1 MTTAVAAGPAVRADI
16 QISGRYLRDGTSVH
30 LVRDPA
36 DGKTFEIGVKEHFV
50 LVRLD
55 GVTSREEIVA
65 AYGRQFGRSLGPA
78 AWQQLLGLLAARGLI
93 KGCPV
98 PAADP
103 PPAAARRKLLGGSLR
118 LVSDATATTA
128 SLHRLFG
135 FTFRGWFL
143 VPALAAILLMLA
155 GVVWHGPALV
165 ADTARVLDNPFA
177 LMAVATA
184 LWVTMGLHELGHG
197 VVAHH
202 FGGTVGEI
210 GIRWQLPMV
219 VMYCRID
226 DYLFLR
232 TRRQQV
238 TTASAGILVNLLLLL
253 PVLPAWLLLPEREPA
268 RALLG
273 GFMVLGLAQAALFL
287 LPLPPMDGY
296 KMLAHSLGM
305 LRYAS
310 GSRRFVG
317 RALAAL
323 AGRGPGLAGYHRA
336 ARIAYSGYALGS
348 AALVVSIVTIVALV
362 AERVATAHFGP
373 VAGAISA
380 GLAVLIG
387 MFFVVP
393 RTSFTGTRKPA
404 DGRRGEV
411 QK

>member
-1 MTTAVAAGPAVRADI
+1 MSTAVVAGPATRADI
-16 QISGRYLRDGTSVH
+16 QISQRYVRDGTPVH

-36 DGKTFEIGVKEHFV
+36 AGKTFEIGVKEHFV

-55 GVTSREEIVA
+55 GATSREDIAE
-65 AYGRQFGRSLGPA
+65 AYGRTFGRSLGPA
-78 AWQQLLGLLAARGLI
+78 AWQQLLGLLAVRGLI
-93 KGCPV
+93 EGG
-98 PAADP
+98 PAPTAG
-103 PPAAARRKLLGGSLR
+103 PPALTRRTYLGGSRR
-118 LVSDATATTA
+118 LVSDASATTA
-128 SLHRLFG
+128 RLHRFLA

-143 VPALAAILLMLA
+143 VPAIAATLLMLV

-165 ADTARVLDNPFA
+165 DDTARVLDDPFA

-202 FGGTVGEI
+202 FGATVGEI

-219 VMYCRID
+219 VMYCRVD

-238 TTASAGILVNLLLLL
+238 ATASAGILVNLLLLL
-253 PVLPAWLLLPEREPA
+253 PVLPAWLLLPAGEPA
-268 RALLG
+268 RTLLG
-273 GFMVLGLAQAALFL
+273 AFMVLGLAQAALFL

-305 LRYAS
+305 LHYAS
-310 GSRRFVG
+310 GSRRFAG

-323 AGRGPGLAGYHRA
+323 VGRGPGLAAYPRA
-336 ARIAYSGYALGS
+336 ARIAYCGYALG
-348 AALVVSIVTIVALV
+348 AATLMVGIVTTVAVV
-362 AERVATAHFGP
+362 AERTATAHFGP
-373 VAGAISA
+373 VAGAVSA
-380 GLAVLIG
+380 GLAVLVG
-387 MFFVVP
+387 MLFVVP
-393 RTSFTGTRKPA
+393 RPSFTGTRKPA
-404 DGRRGEV
+404 DGRREEV

>member
-1 MTTAVAAGPAVRADI
+1 MSTAVAAGPAVRADI
-16 QISGRYLRDGTSVH
+16 QISGRYLRDATSVY

-36 DGKTFEIGVKEHFV
+36 ADKTFEIGVKEHFV

-55 GVTSREEIVA
+55 GVTSREEIA
-65 AYGRQFGRSLGPA
+65 QAYGRQFGRSLGPA
-78 AWQQLLGLLAARGLI
+78 AWQQLLGLLAVRGLI
-93 KGCPV
+93 QGCPAPTV
-98 PAADP
+98 DP
-103 PPAAARRKLLGGSLR
+103 PPPARRKLLGGSLR

-128 SLHRLFG
+128 SLHRFFG
-135 FTFRGWFL
+135 FTFRGGFL
-143 VPALAAILLMLA
+143 VPACAAILLMLA
-155 GVVWHGPALV
+155 AVVWHWSALV
-165 ADTARVLDNPFA
+165 DDTARVLDDPFA

-219 VMYCRID
+219 VMYCRVD

-253 PVLPAWLLLPEREPA
+253 PVLPAWLLLPAGEPA

-273 GFMVLGLAQAALFL
+273 AFLLLGLAQAALFL

-310 GSRRFVG
+310 GSRRFAG
-317 RALAAL
+317 RALAGL
-323 AGRGPGLAGYHRA
+323 VGRGPGLAGYPRA
-336 ARIAYSGYALGS
+336 ARIAYAAYALGG
-348 AALVVSIVTIVALV
+348 AALVVSIVTVVALV
-362 AERVATAHFGP
+362 AHRVATDHFGP
-373 VAGAISA
+373 VAGAVSA

-387 MFFVVP
+387 MCFVVP